1 VYFFVLLAGWDS
13 LLELLCG
20 GHGHITKELGLD
32 RNLALLSFTLE
43 AQSLCGNVRS
53 LDDVVVDAHI

>member
-1 VYFFVLLAGWDS
+1 MVGI
-13 LLELLCG
+13 
-20 GHGHITKELGLD
+20 GHITKELGLD

-53 LDDVVVDAHI
+53 LYDVVVDAHI